1 MTFSGKVKIILLFLL
16 ILVYNV
22 NGGDFVARKKKIVEP
37 DYTGIG
43 SRPDNAIVQ
52 KSKPLFALTES
63 SLTLPELKILDV
75 FLSRI
80 NSHDPE
86 KTSVMFERGELE
98 RILNVTKLNEKDLDL
113 RLKHLFT
120 SVKIQDD
127 EEPRGFVRIG
137 LMERAEAKQDENGQ
151 WQVLLKCTEDAK
163 EYIFNIENLGYLKYR
178 LALVVNLT
186 SRYSYT
192 LVLYLLDNRYRE
204 SWIIDLGEIKKILGC
219 TSESY
224 QQFKVFNDRV
234 LKICKQE
241 IESKTDLRFEYEP
254 VKTGRKVTKI
264 KFSVKTNQQITVD
277 DIMTLEGKTDDPD
290 PDEEDLMIEK
300 YGSKRL
306 ADLAANCD
314 YEFTR
319 EEMEIISALLNETVL
334 PFSSSSSG
342 IEELQRWDYL
352 DKKYKEFLIAVKKYN
367 VKRRFEYFKKMLEKA
382 RSDA

>member
-1 MTFSGKVKIILLFLL
+1 M
-16 ILVYNV
+16 YNV

-86 KTSVMFERGELE
+86 KTSVMFDRGELE

-113 RLKHLFT
+113 RLNHLFT

-127 EEPRGFVRIG
+127 EKPRGFVRIG
-137 LMERAEAKQDENGQ
+137 LMSRAEANQDENGQ
-151 WQVLLKCTEDAK
+151 WQVLLKCTPDAK
-163 EYIFNIENLGYLKYR
+163 KYIFNIENLGYLKYR

-192 LVLYLLDNRYRE
+192 MVLYLLDNRYRE
-204 SWIIDLGEIKKILGC
+204 SWAIDLDALRALLGC

-264 KFSVKTNQQITVD
+264 KFSVKTNQQITME
-277 DIMTLEGKTDDPD
+277 DILPL
-290 PDEEDLMIEK
+290 PSAAEEPPTEWDLMIEK
-300 YGSKRL
+300 YGSERM
-306 ADLAANCD
+306 ANLAANCD
-314 YEFTR
+314 YEFGK
-319 EEMEIISALLNETVL
+319 EEMDVISSILNETVL
-334 PFSSSSSG
+334 PLSYNAG
-342 IEELQRWDYL
+342 DNHELQKWDYL
-352 DKKYKEFLIAVKKYN
+352 SKKYKEFTIAVKKYH
-367 VKRRFEYFKKMLEKA
+367 VKHKFEYFKKMLEKA
-382 RSDA
+382 RSDP

>member
-1 MTFSGKVKIILLFLL
+1 M
-16 ILVYNV
+16 
-22 NGGDFVARKKKIVEP
+22 ARKKKIIEP

-137 LMERAEAKQDENGQ
+137 LMERAEANQDENGQ

-204 SWIIDLGEIKKILGC
+204 SWIIDLESLKSILGC
-219 TSESY
+219 KSPTYSEY
-224 QQFKVFNDRV
+224 KFFNNDI
-234 LKICKQE
+234 LKKCKQE

-264 KFSVKTNQQITVD
+264 KFSVKTNQQITME
-277 DIMTLEGKTDDPD
+277 DILPLPSAAEKP
-290 PDEEDLMIEK
+290 PSEEDLMIEK
-300 YGSKRL
+300 YGSERM
-306 ADLAANCD
+306 ANLAANCE
-314 YEFTR
+314 YEFSK
-319 EEMEIISALLNETVL
+319 EQMEIICSILNETYL
-334 PFSSSSSG
+334 PVTYSAG
-342 IEELQRWDYL
+342 DNHQLQQWDYL
-352 DKKYKEFLIAVKKYN
+352 NKKYKEFCLAAKQHKVKK
-367 VKRRFEYFKKMLEKA
+367 RFEYFKKMLETA
-382 RSDA
+382 RKDG

>member
-1 MTFSGKVKIILLFLL
+1 M
-16 ILVYNV
+16 
-22 NGGDFVARKKKIVEP
+22 ARKKKIVEP

-43 SRPDNAIVQ
+43 SRPDTAVVQ

-63 SLTLPELKILDV
+63 NLTLPELKILDV

-80 NSHDPE
+80 NSHDPD

-98 RILNVTKLNEKDLDL
+98 KILCVTKLNEKDLDL

-120 SVKIQDD
+120 SVKLQDED
-127 EEPRGFVRIG
+127 DPRGFVRIG
-137 LMERAEAKQDENGQ
+137 LMSRAEANQDDNGQ
-151 WQVLLKCTEDAK
+151 WQVLLKCTDDAK
-163 EYIFNIENLGYLKYR
+163 KYIFNIENIGYLKYR
-178 LALVVNLT
+178 LSLVVNLT

-204 SWIIDLGEIKKILGC
+204 SWVIDLASLRSILGC
-219 TSESY
+219 SSPTYAEY
-224 QQFKVFNDRV
+224 KFFNNDV
-234 LKICKQE
+234 LKKCKSE
-241 IESKTDLRFEYEP
+241 IESKTDLKFNYEP
-254 VKTGRKVTKI
+254 VKKGRKVVEI
-264 KFSVKTNQQITVD
+264 RFSVITTQQITVD
-277 DIMTLEGKTDDPD
+277 DILPLEGKTDDPD